1 MIPSGGSVM
10 NSRLDKKKYQYII
23 TWERLGN
30 SLTKMLLILSLLTIA
45 VQSVIAIDIDILPQ
59 NITMELEGKSVVEN
73 YHYESKGQ
81 IKITADSKAD
91 IAFLRV
97 FINGEMKEGGD
108 NAYIELNVRNNDII
122 EIDGIDSEKYINI
135 NIENTSENII
145 FPKKGMRY
153 RIEGNIV
160 VLGRVKL
167 K

>member
-1 MIPSGGSVM
+1 M

-23 TWERLGN
+23 IWERLGN

-45 VQSVIAIDIDILPQ
+45 AQSIIAIDIDILPQ

-81 IKITADSKAD
+81 IRITADSKTD
-91 IAFLRV
+91 IAFLKV
-97 FINGEMKEGGD
+97 FINGELKERGD
-108 NAYIELNVRNNDII
+108 KTSIELNVRNNDII
-122 EIDGIDSEKYINI
+122 EIDGIGSKKYINI
-135 NIENTSENII
+135 TIEDTSENIN
-145 FPKKGMRY
+145 FPRKGMKY